1 VNDAG
6 GFKDV
11 KVWILL
17 VLGVAAAV
25 LLTLNISLSSANRAR
40 LAEVTERQAF
50 INDTIRLSS
59 FSTQF
64 IQSLATVSA
73 NTGDQA
79 LRDVLAKHGVTFEV
93 QPAATPETNATDQAE
108 AKP

>member
-17 VLGVAAAV
+17 ALGVAAVV
-25 LLTLNISLSSANRAR
+25 LLALNVSLSGANRAR

-64 IQSLATVSA
+64 IQSLATLAA

-79 LRDVLAKHGVTFEV
+79 IRDVLAKHGVTFEV
-93 QPAATPETNATDQAE
+93 QPPAASEATADE
-108 AKP
+108 SKP

>member
-1 VNDAG
+1 MNDAG

-17 VLGVAAAV
+17 ALGIAALV
-25 LLTLNISLSSANRAR
+25 LLSLNVSLAGANRAR

-64 IQSLATVSA
+64 IQSLATLSA
-73 NTGDQA
+73 NTGDAA
-79 LRDVLAKHGVTFEV
+79 LRDMLAKHGVTFEV
-93 QPAATPETNATDQAE
+93 QPPAAPAE
-108 AKP
+108 ATEESKP

>member
-1 VNDAG
+1 MNDAG

-17 VLGVAAAV
+17 ALGIAAV
-25 LLTLNISLSSANRAR
+25 ALLALNVSLSGANRAR

-64 IQSLATVSA
+64 IQSLATLSA

-79 LRDVLAKHGVTFEV
+79 IRDMLAKHGVTFEV
-93 QPAATPETNATDQAE
+93 QPPAAPEATAE
-108 AKP
+108 EGKP